1 MSVGIMHGPRLFPAG
16 STPDLL
22 ERTIALAFCASS
34 VMTLLNLNGMAR
46 MWIGA
51 ERAFSAPLLICCLVM
66 LGGLLRVPLMDALN
80 GVGVLILAVLVSYCG
95 IGIVVSLVTGTEL
108 RSDADWHLTRHVNSI
123 VLILA
128 TAVGGRVLWQ
138 RIGGE
143 RVLLLILGVLICCCA
158 LVVASP
164 LLVDIYR
171 YPPPEAAYRYFGSF
185 GDPNEA
191 GVVACLTAALA
202 FSFLAANRFRVLAL
216 GALILAVWAVV
227 GTSSR
232 TALIVL
238 AGLVAWN
245 LAARPGIERKRVA
258 VGLLFLLLVG
268 GITAAA
274 LSTAGGIGDRLL
286 PDQQQ
291 VRLNP
296 LVELVESGSIDDAAL
311 GGRMT
316 LWRLALAQALSA
328 PLFGHGLGML
338 HRLEDAWYNHEGVL
352 QGAHNEYL
360 MLWGEA
366 GFIPFLLFIVFLG
379 AMLRVGAGIRNEDG
393 SAALLRTVSGWGVVL
408 AVYSVAHHGVL
419 TQRACGFIVG
429 LGCAA
434 AGPLAFAGATGG
446 RTTCSSDTPGTAARG
461 LAEAVRANAPGN
473 PRRGRAGASTAR
485 YGQHAG
491 FPRRTRARRAP
502 PPGPAAPAATSRCSL
517 PAGDPAFHV
526 STRTR
531 QRP

>member
-1 MSVGIMHGPRLFPAG
+1 MSAGRILHGPA
-16 STPDLL
+16 LL
-22 ERTIALAFCASS
+22 ERTIAVAFAAASA
-34 VMTLLNLNGMAR
+34 MALLNLNGMAR

-51 ERAFSAPLLICCLVM
+51 ERVFSVPLLICCLVM
-66 LGGLLRVPLMDALN
+66 LAGLARVPLMSALN
-80 GVGVLILAVLVSYCG
+80 GVGVLILSVLVSYCG
-95 IGIVVSLVTGTEL
+95 IGIVVSIVTASGL
-108 RSDADWHLTRHVNSI
+108 RSDADWHLARHLNSI

-128 TAVGGRVLWQ
+128 TAVGARVLWR

-143 RVLLLILGVLICCCA
+143 RVLLLVLGVLSVCCA

-164 LLVDIYR
+164 WLADVYR
-171 YPPPEAAYRYFGSF
+171 YPPPEAAYRYFGPF

-191 GVVACLTAALA
+191 GVAGCLTVALA
-202 FSFLAANRFRVLAL
+202 FSFLAANRFRVFAL

-245 LAARPGIERKRVA
+245 LLARPGSERKRVA
-258 VGLLFLLLVG
+258 TALLLLLLVG
-268 GITAAA
+268 GLTAAT
-274 LSTAGGIGDRLL
+274 LSTGGGLGDRLL
-286 PDQQQ
+286 ADQQQ

-316 LWRLALAQALSA
+316 LWRLALAEALSA
-328 PLFGHGLGML
+328 PLFGHGLGTL
-338 HRLEDAWYNHEGVL
+338 HRLEGAWYNHEGVL

-366 GFIPFLLFIVFLG
+366 GFLPFLLFILFLG
-379 AMLRVGAGIRNEDG
+379 AMLRVGVGIRNEDG

-408 AVYSVAHHGVL
+408 ALYSVAHHGVL

-434 AGPLAFAGATGG
+434 AGSL
-446 RTTCSSDTPGTAARG
+446 ARG
-461 LAEAVRANAPGN
+461 AGPG
-473 PRRGRAGASTAR
+473 AR
-485 YGQHAG
+485 VG
-491 FPRRTRARRAP
+491 
-502 PPGPAAPAATSRCSL
+502 
-517 PAGDPAFHV
+517 
-526 STRTR
+526 
-531 QRP
+531 